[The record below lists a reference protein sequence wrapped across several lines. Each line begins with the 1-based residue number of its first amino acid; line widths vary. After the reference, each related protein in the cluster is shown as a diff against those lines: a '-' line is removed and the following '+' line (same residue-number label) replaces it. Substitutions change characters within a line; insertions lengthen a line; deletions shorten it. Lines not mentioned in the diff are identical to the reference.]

1 MGNEMKRCIIISA
14 APYSDISFFKKE
26 ISDDDFVICAD
37 AGFVYAQNA
46 GITPNLIVGDFDSS
60 TVPDTD
66 IETIILPTH
75 KDDTD
80 TMYAVREGIKRGY
93 KDFVFLAVL
102 GGREDHTFANYSI
115 LLYLKHHGC
124 SAEFLTEKTRVF
136 LLENEQ
142 LAIKNQKDKTFSI
155 FPFACKRCGV
165 SLRGFEYPLSSYT
178 ITAEFPLGVSNV
190 ITSDEAV
197 VSVSGGTAIIYITEL

>member
-1 MGNEMKRCIIISA
+1 MGNEMKKCIIISA
-14 APYSDISFFKKE
+14 APYSDISFYKDK
-26 ISDDDFVICAD
+26 ISDDDFIICAD

-46 GITPNLIVGDFDSS
+46 GITPDLIVGDFDSS

-66 IETIILPTH
+66 IETIILPVH

-80 TMYAVREGIKRGY
+80 TLYAVREGIKRGFT
-93 KDFVFLAVL
+93 DFVFLAAV

-115 LLYLKHHGC
+115 LLYLKHHDCCG
-124 SAEFLTEKTRVF
+124 EFLTEKSRIL

-142 LAIKNQKDKTFSI
+142 FTIENQKDKTFSI

-165 SLRGFEYPLSSYT
+165 SLRGFYYPLTSYT

-190 ITSDEAV
+190 ITSDEAIV
-197 VSVSGGTAIIYITEL
+197 NVSGGTAIIYITDL